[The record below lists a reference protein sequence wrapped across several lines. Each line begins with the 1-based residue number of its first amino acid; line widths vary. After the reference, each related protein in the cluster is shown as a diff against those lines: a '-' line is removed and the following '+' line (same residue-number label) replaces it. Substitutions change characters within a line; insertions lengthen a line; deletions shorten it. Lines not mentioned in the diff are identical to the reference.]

1 MLASRPVLLHALIQA
16 KCSKT
21 DEDESHV
28 NIRQT
33 LKTLSEACIHAARHS
48 HSMIVEE
55 WTNGSLPIFGYF
67 YAHYLFS
74 SALVMVISSQVYPEN
89 SNDFTLFEAAF
100 EILRAMSNHGN
111 LAATE
116 FYDHLEC
123 VQQCVDRNRESEGAV
138 TAQTG
143 SISVAENSTDS
154 LPIITPNQ
162 LGTLG
167 TFGNGAFCMDTT
179 APGSLTNDMAF
190 LGESM
195 EEFLAQ
201 PDVDFDLLDP
211 SMIDDV
217 YSWPN
222 LSLWTG

>member
-1 MLASRPVLLHALIQA
+1 MLASRPILLHALIQT
-16 KCSKT
+16 KCPKPN
-21 DEDESHV
+21 EDESHA

-48 HSMIVEE
+48 HSLIVEE

-74 SALVMVISSQVYPEN
+74 SALVMVISSLVYPEN
-89 SNDFTLFEAAF
+89 SNDFALFESAF
-100 EILRAMSNHGN
+100 EILRAMSDHGN

-116 FYDHLEC
+116 FYDNLEC
-123 VQQCVDRNRESEGAV
+123 VQQCLNQNRQSEGAV
-138 TAQTG
+138 TVRTR
-143 SISVAENSTDS
+143 SVHVAEDTTET
-154 LPIITPNQ
+154 LPLVPSSQSGIFAP
-162 LGTLG
+162 
-167 TFGNGAFCMDTT
+167 GAFCMDTT
-179 APGSLTNDMAF
+179 AGGLTNDMAF

-211 SMIDDV
+211 SMTDGV